1 MGFFFYPL
9 LRRLKLFMAVSR
21 IIYVRLDF
29 SLLRSFSFTFVHSPR
44 LGTWITWSTEFRI
57 GGNFPPRFTDIFP
70 FLKVSTFFFSSPLL
84 LAITFQFSAIPH
96 GHQTLPL
103 LPLSTLLHF
112 ACQLL
117 SIVAKVISSVS
128 CSSFRGKHIL
138 LAVLL
143 FLSLS
148 GSLFSQFLLRI
159 LPPAVGISF
168 NRCTSHAAQK
178 PAVLPLTPSSQPAPF
193 IKACSA
199 RCFFPQSLLLEV
211 GLC

>member
-1 MGFFFYPL
+1 MGIFVYPL
-9 LRRLKLFMAVSR
+9 LRRLKLFTAVSR

-44 LGTWITWSTEFRI
+44 LGTWITWSTEFQI
-57 GGNFPPRFTDIFP
+57 GGNFPASRFTDIFP

-96 GHQTLPL
+96 GRQTLPL

-117 SIVAKVISSVS
+117 SVVAKVISSVS

-148 GSLFSQFLLRI
+148 GSLFSRFLLRI

-168 NRCTSHAAQK
+168 NRRTSHAAQK
-178 PAVLPLTPSSQPAPF
+178 PAVLPLTLSSQPAPF
-193 IKACSA
+193 IKACSP
-199 RCFFPQSLLLEV
+199 RCFFPPLLL
-211 GLC
+211 LH